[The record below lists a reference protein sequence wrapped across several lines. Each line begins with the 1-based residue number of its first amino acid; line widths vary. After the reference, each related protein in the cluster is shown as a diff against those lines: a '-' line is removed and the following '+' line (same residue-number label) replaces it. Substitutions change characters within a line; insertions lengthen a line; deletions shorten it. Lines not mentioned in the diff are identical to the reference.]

1 MSDAPTPAFFFAG
14 DDIDHLHKEITS
26 GIVESGKDITF
37 GYEKKHARDTCMTIQ
52 IWGKAVKRLL
62 NGSTPKGFPFS
73 GDKLKEFNRQGV
85 MDDPNPFDFVYTY
98 QELLRDFNT
107 STEFEYRGTDQLE
120 NIRIRLKK
128 IIYIDVKDNGMVGV
142 LFHPNMLNWDEKPC
156 WNWLQV
162 TYLGDKKLSVR
173 LLFRSHDYGTA
184 MWANLSFIL
193 HLLRYFVARPNEC
206 EIVEVILFSSS
217 AHIYEGDMDN
227 AEDVSGVAWDVRKNV
242 FEGVKKPLLVR
253 IIDKLCGFN
262 V

>member
-1 MSDAPTPAFFFAG
+1 MTSKPPTPAFFFKG
-14 DDIDHLHKEITS
+14 EDIDTLHKEITS
-26 GIVESGKDITF
+26 AIVSDGKDIVF

-85 MDDPNPFDFVYTY
+85 MDDPNPFGFVYTY
-98 QELLRDFNT
+98 QGLLRKFMTN
-107 STEFEYRGTDQLE
+107 STAIDQLD
-120 NIRIRLKK
+120 NIKNRIGEA
-128 IIYIDVKDNGMVGV
+128 IYTGVRDNGSVGV
-142 LFHPNMLNWDEKPC
+142 LFHPNMISWQDKPC

-162 TYLGDKKLSVR
+162 VYLGDKKLSVR

-193 HLLRYFVARPNEC
+193 HLLRHFVARPNEC

-217 AHIYEGDMDN
+217 AHIYEGDTDN
-227 AEDVSGVAWDVRKNV
+227 AEDISGMSWDNKKDVSNG
-242 FEGVKKPLLVR
+242 GKKPLLFR
-253 IIDKLCGFN
+253 IIDKLIEYGA
-262 V
+262 

>member
-1 MSDAPTPAFFFAG
+1 MNSPPTPAFFFSN

-26 GIVESGKDITF
+26 AIVSEGKDIVF

-62 NGSTPKGFPFS
+62 NASTPKGFPFS

-98 QELLRDFNT
+98 QQLLRK
-107 STEFEYRGTDQLE
+107 FEGCIDQLS
-120 NIRIRLKK
+120 NISLKLSK
-128 IIYIDVKDNGMVGV
+128 VIKNEVKDNGMIAI
-142 LFHPNMLNWDEKPC
+142 LFHPDMFDWQEKPC

-193 HLLRYFVARPNEC
+193 HLLRHFVARPNEC

-253 IIDKLCGFN
+253 IIDKLCGFK

>member
-1 MSDAPTPAFFFAG
+1 MTTKPPTPAFFFAG
-14 DDIDHLHKEITS
+14 EDIDALHKEIIS
-26 GIVESGKDITF
+26 AIVSDGNDIVF

-85 MDDPNPFDFVYTY
+85 MDDPNPHGFIYTY
-98 QELLRDFNT
+98 QGLLTKPGDIFR
-107 STEFEYRGTDQLE
+107 YADQLFDIAMKLKRVI
-120 NIRIRLKK
+120 NIG
-128 IIYIDVKDNGMVGV
+128 VKDNGMVGV
-142 LFHPNMLNWDEKPC
+142 LFHPSMFDWDEKPC

-162 TYLGDKKLSVR
+162 TYLGDNKISVR

-193 HLLRYFVARPNEC
+193 HLLRHFVARPNEC